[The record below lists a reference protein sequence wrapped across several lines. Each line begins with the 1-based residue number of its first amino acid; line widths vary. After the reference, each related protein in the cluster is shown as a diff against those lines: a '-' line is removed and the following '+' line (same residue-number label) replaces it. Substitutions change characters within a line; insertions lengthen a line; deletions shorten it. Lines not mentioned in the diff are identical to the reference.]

1 MQLYDMLMYLDLD
14 FLEYMFLVS
23 YFNIVL
29 ITQCSFWLACNYSLK
44 NYVSNYLSIHKSS
57 VATCTVQYFITFTF
71 VML

>member
-29 ITQCSFWLACNYSLK
+29 ITQHSLWLACNYLLM
-44 NYVSNYLSIHKSS
+44 NYVCMYVSIYLSTRL
-57 VATCTVQYFITFTF
+57 A
-71 VML
+71 